1 MIEES
6 VAPEDFA
13 ADFAEEEFTGA
24 DSADADEAAANGEE
38 AVEEA
43 PMDEGGNMGG
53 GEVIEE

>member
-6 VAPEDFA
+6 VASEDFV
-13 ADFAEEEFTGA
+13 ADFAEEECTGA

-38 AVEEA
+38 APV
-43 PMDEGGNMGG
+43 DEGGDEGG